1 MNVHLLERVTSSGKI
16 IKYIDGLRFIAVAS
30 VFICHFL
37 ANHLV
42 NFPEINE
49 YRYIFPFFGN
59 GIGHTGVYLF
69 FGISGFILSLPFL
82 KQYVYGGRE
91 VSIKDYF
98 LRRLTRLEPPYIVH
112 LVLFLFI
119 STVLG
124 NKSIQELFPN
134 FLASLF
140 YVHNI
145 VFSEER
151 YPLINIVLWT
161 LEIEVQFYILAPLLS
176 LGIFKLPKWIR
187 RALMLGIIVL
197 WPLLGINTGF
207 HNILN
212 YLHFFIIGFLV
223 ADLSLEYS
231 DKIKSSYVFDIL
243 CVIAFLIFWQGNVWL
258 EFQWL
263 YIFILLFL
271 TPFSIFWKKMMEFRP
286 VYIIGGM
293 CYTIY
298 MLHHKIIY
306 VFFGMFFKGKVF
318 FGDPIYNLFT
328 RFIIIS
334 IITLLISAVFFIF
347 VERPTM
353 KKQWWKYRDLKKL
366 FFE

>member
-1 MNVHLLERVTSSGKI
+1 MNIHLLERVTSSGNI
-16 IKYIDGLRFIAVAS
+16 IKYIDGLRFVALANA
-30 VFICHFL
+30 FICNFF

-42 NFPEINE
+42 NFPEIKE
-49 YRYIFPFFGN
+49 YSYIFPLFAN
-59 GIGHTGVYLF
+59 GIGHPGVYLF
-69 FGISGFILSLPFL
+69 FGISGFILSLPFI
-82 KQYVYGGRE
+82 KQYVYEGKK

-98 LRRLTRLEPPYIVH
+98 LRRLTRLEPPYIVQ

-124 NKSIQELFPN
+124 NKNFQEIFPN

-140 YVHNI
+140 YVHKI
-145 VFSEER
+145 VFSEDR

-176 LGIFKLPKWIR
+176 LVIFKLPKWVR
-187 RALMLGIIVL
+187 RALMFGIVAF
-197 WPLLGINTGF
+197 WPLLGIDAGF
-207 HNILN
+207 HSILN
-212 YLHFFIIGFLV
+212 YLHCFINGFLV

-231 DKIKSSYVFDIL
+231 NKIKSSYVFDIL
-243 CVIAFLIFWQGNVWL
+243 CIITFVIFWQGNVWM
-258 EFQWL
+258 EFYLL
-263 YIFILLFL
+263 YVFILLFF
-271 TPFSIFWKKMMEFRP
+271 TQFSILWKKLMEFRP

-293 CYTIY
+293 CYSIY

-306 VFFGMFFKGKVF
+306 IFFGMFFKGKEF

>member
-1 MNVHLLERVTSSGKI
+1 MNTHLLERVTSSGNI
-16 IKYIDGLRFIAVAS
+16 IKYIDGLRFIAIVS

-37 ANHLV
+37 ANHEV
-42 NFPEINE
+42 NFPEIKE
-49 YRYIFPFFGN
+49 HSYIYPFFGN
-59 GIGHTGVYLF
+59 GIGHTGVFLF

-82 KQYVYGGRE
+82 KQYVYGSRK

-124 NKSIQELFPN
+124 NKSFQELFPN

-187 RALMLGIIVL
+187 RVLMLGIIVL
-197 WPLLGINTGF
+197 WPLLGIDTGF
-207 HNILN
+207 HSILN

-231 DKIKSSYVFDIL
+231 DKIKPSYIFDIL

-271 TPFSIFWKKMMEFRP
+271 TPFSIFWKKLMEFREEHSHAP
-286 VYIIGGM
+286 QHILYWHENMQTLNPDTLMLIDDEFTTGKTCLNFIEQLLDTVVGSKIK
-293 CYTIY
+293 TINFNKFEET
-298 MLHHKIIY
+298 LIFREIR
-306 VFFGMFFKGKVF
+306 
-318 FGDPIYNLFT
+318 YNGNN
-328 RFIIIS
+328 
-334 IITLLISAVFFIF
+334 
-347 VERPTM
+347 ER
-353 KKQWWKYRDLKKL
+353 
-366 FFE
+366 

>member
-1 MNVHLLERVTSSGKI
+1 MNTHLLERVTSSGNI
-16 IKYIDGLRFIAVAS
+16 IKYIDGLRFIAIVS

-37 ANHLV
+37 ANHEV
-42 NFPEINE
+42 NFPEIKE
-49 YRYIFPFFGN
+49 HGYIYPFFGN
-59 GIGHTGVYLF
+59 GIGHTGVFLF

-82 KQYVYGGRE
+82 KQYVYGGRK

-124 NKSIQELFPN
+124 TKSIQELFPN

-176 LGIFKLPKWIR
+176 LGIFKLPKWVR

-231 DKIKSSYVFDIL
+231 DKIKPSYIFDIL